1 MLPKLSLF
9 HSSMYGQKEIML
21 TIANAC
27 YGSLSHHSASTASV
41 CGSRE
46 FIVTACSFSYHTLTI
61 CSLYNSARPPPPP
74 PLGGAHGNEVIK
86 QRIRPFSSSSLSPL
100 QVHAIKVSTNM
111 KNFIIINVSVSLS
124 LFHPF

>member
-1 MLPKLSLF
+1 MPPKLSLF

-74 PLGGAHGNEVIK
+74 PRRGPW
-86 QRIRPFSSSSLSPL
+86 QRGYKAANKTFLFQLSLSPPSPCH
-100 QVHAIKVSTNM
+100 QGSTNM